1 MKYRKKLSR
10 YKSKKVFRK
19 GAKNFHR
26 KNLTQTV
33 MRGGIRL

>member
-10 YKSKKVFRK
+10 GQSRR
-19 GAKNFHR
+19 NFSRGTRVKR
-26 KNLTQTV
+26 KNAQTGYN